1 MVMYYKYTVLERR
14 YQEFE
19 TIIVKKFALRLAYW
33 RKIANFALGFRIF
46 LN

>member
-19 TIIVKKFALRLAYW
+19 TIIVKNFAGRLGYW
-33 RKIANFALGFRIF
+33 RKIANFALGFRTF

>member
-1 MVMYYKYTVLERR
+1 MCYKYTVLERR

-19 TIIVKKFALRLAYW
+19 TIIVKKIAGRLAYW
-33 RKIANFALGFRIF
+33 RKIANFANGFRIF

>member
-1 MVMYYKYTVLERR
+1 MYYKYTVLERR

-19 TIIVKKFALRLAYW
+19 TIIVKKIGGRLAYW

>member
-1 MVMYYKYTVLERR
+1 MYYKYTVLERR
-14 YQEFE
+14 YQEFW
-19 TIIVKKFALRLAYW
+19 TIIDKNFAVMLAYW